1 MARSMEKL
9 CTLIEDE
16 LRKVSEK
23 GITTANLDNV
33 YKLVDM
39 MKDLKNMDY
48 WETKEEYYGTMMDE
62 GGYSQ
67 DGGYSQEGGYSER
80 RRRDSRGRYSRA
92 DGPDTG
98 YRDGTSYRRGYSRNQ
113 YGGGY
118 SRNSEPDMERYD
130 RYMHSKNSY
139 RSSKTPECKQR
150 MMDMLEDYMDDFTH
164 KMEELARDSDCA
176 EEKETIMRYLRKLQD
191 IR

>member
-9 CTLIEDE
+9 CGLIEDE
-16 LRKVSEK
+16 LRKVADK

-48 WETKEEYYGTMMDE
+48 WETKGEYYDSMMGE
-62 GGYSQ
+62 SGGYSR
-67 DGGYSQEGGYSER
+67 DGGYDSGYSEC
-80 RRRDSRGRYSRA
+80 RRRDSMGRYSRN
-92 DGPDTG
+92 DGSSYG
-98 YRDGTSYRRGYSRNQ
+98 NGTSYRGYSRN
-113 YGGGY
+113 GGY

-130 RYMHSKNSY
+130 RYMSSKSSY
-139 RSSKTPECKQR
+139 RSSKSPECKQR